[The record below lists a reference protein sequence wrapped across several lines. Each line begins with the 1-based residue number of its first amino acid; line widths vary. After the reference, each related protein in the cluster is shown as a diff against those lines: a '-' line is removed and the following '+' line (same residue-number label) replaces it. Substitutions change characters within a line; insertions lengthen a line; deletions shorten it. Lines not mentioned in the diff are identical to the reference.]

1 VTTEPIKR
9 AHITGALAAVLVMMP
24 ACGTDTAAT
33 NEISGWANSVCQ
45 TTASLDGSLR
55 NLRSD
60 LTANLANA
68 QTTVDQAKNQ
78 LRQRLD
84 AVTAD
89 AQSLHNTVSAAPQSA
104 SDAVRQAQQQLQTD
118 ETRTAQA
125 VKELQQ
131 AATGV
136 EAAGNGA
143 ELATQATIAEA
154 SLTAATHDVG
164 QFLRSVQQ
172 LPSSSAAEIRKAF
185 SQAPSCAQLR
195 TRPTP
200 TG

>member
-1 VTTEPIKR
+1 MTEPIKW
-9 AHITGALAAVLVMMP
+9 AHIAGALAVTLAMIP

-33 NEISGWANSVCQ
+33 NEISGWADSVCQ
-45 TTASLDGSLR
+45 ATASLDRSLH

-89 AQSLHNTVSAAPQSA
+89 AQSLHNTVGAAPQSA
-104 SDAVRQAQQQLQTD
+104 SDAVRQAQQQLKTD
-118 ETRTAQA
+118 ETRTAQS

-136 EAAGNGA
+136 EAAGSGA
-143 ELATQATIAEA
+143 EFTTQATIAEA
-154 SLTAATHDVG
+154 TLIAATHDVG

-172 LPSSSAAEIRKAF
+172 LPSSSAAEIKNAF

-195 TRPTP
+195 TRPAP